1 MKKTTHNPTPWLQ
14 GFGLN
19 HGVEVKGGERTL
31 YLSGQTSSDADG
43 APLHPGDM
51 VAQYKT
57 AWQSLLDA
65 LECAGMDADNLVR
78 LNFYVT
84 DVPTFMA
91 AAEEIMPIHGQAG
104 AEIVST
110 LLGVKELY
118 HPDIMIEIEGTAVA

>member
-1 MKKTTHNPTPWLQ
+1 MDKVTHNPTPWLQ

-19 HGVEVKGGERTL
+19 HAVEVKGAERTL
-31 YLSGQTSSDADG
+31 YLSGQTSSAPDG
-43 APLHPGDM
+43 SPLHPGDM

-57 AWQSLLDA
+57 AWACLIDA
-65 LECAGMDADNLVR
+65 LTAAGMDASNLVR

-84 DVPTFMA
+84 DVPMFME
-91 AAEEIMPIHGQAG
+91 AAEEIMPIHGAAG

-118 HPDIMIEIEGTAVA
+118 HPDIMIEIEATAVA

>member
-1 MKKTTHNPTPWLQ
+1 MQKTTHNPSAWLQ

-19 HGVEVKGGERTL
+19 HGVEVNGGERTL
-31 YLSGQTSSDADG
+31 YLSGQTASDAEG

-51 VAQYKT
+51 VAQYKA
-57 AWQSLLDA
+57 AWQCLLDA
-65 LECAGMDADNLVR
+65 LASAGMDASNLVR

-84 DVPTFMA
+84 DVTAFME
-91 AAEEIMPIHGQAG
+91 AAEQIMPIHGEAG

-110 LLGVKELY
+110 LLGVNELY

>member
-1 MKKTTHNPTPWLQ
+1 MQKKTHNPTPWLQ

-19 HGVEVKGGERTL
+19 HGVEVAGATRTL

-43 APLHPGDM
+43 APLHPGDI

-57 AWQSLLDA
+57 AWQCLLDA
-65 LECAGMDADNLVR
+65 LESAGMDASNLVR

-84 DVPTFMA
+84 DVQAFMA
-91 AAEEIMPIHGQAG
+91 AAEEIMPIHGEAG
-104 AEIVST
+104 AQIAST

>member
-1 MKKTTHNPTPWLQ
+1 MQKTTHNPTSWLQ

-31 YLSGQTSSDADG
+31 YLSGQTSSDSEG
-43 APLHPGDM
+43 APLHPGDI

-57 AWQSLLDA
+57 AWQCLLDA
-65 LECAGMDADNLVR
+65 LALAGMDASNLVR

-84 DVPTFMA
+84 DVQAFMA
-91 AAEEIMPIHGQAG
+91 SAEQIMPMHGEAG

-110 LLGVKELY
+110 
-118 HPDIMIEIEGTAVA
+118 

>member
-1 MKKTTHNPTPWLQ
+1 MQKTTHNPTPWLQ

-19 HGVEVKGGERTL
+19 HAVEVKGGERTL
-31 YLSGQTSSDADG
+31 YLSGQTASDAEG

-51 VAQYKT
+51 VAQYKA
-57 AWQSLLDA
+57 AWQCLLDA
-65 LECAGMDADNLVR
+65 LASAGMDASDLVR
-78 LNFYVT
+78 INFYVT
-84 DVPTFMA
+84 DVTTFME
-91 AAEEIMPIHGQAG
+91 AAEQIMPIHGEAG

>member
-1 MKKTTHNPTPWLQ
+1 MEKTTHNPTPWLQ

-19 HGVEVKGGERTL
+19 HAVEVKGGERTL
-31 YLSGQTSSDADG
+31 YLSGQTSSDAEG

-51 VAQYKT
+51 VAQYKA
-57 AWQSLLDA
+57 AWQCLLDA
-65 LECAGMDADNLVR
+65 LASAGMDASNLVR

-91 AAEEIMPIHGQAG
+91 AAEQIMPIHGEAG

>member
-1 MKKTTHNPTPWLQ
+1 MQKTTHNPTPWLQ

-31 YLSGQTSSDADG
+31 YLSGQTASDAEG

-57 AWQSLLDA
+57 AWQCLLDA
-65 LECAGMDADNLVR
+65 LASAGMDASNLVR

-84 DVPTFMA
+84 DVPAFME
-91 AAEEIMPIHGQAG
+91 AAEQIMPIHGEAG